1 MEQSPLTQQPR
12 PEAFQ
17 PKIVQLYDELFEH
30 PDHLPNDGFW
40 AEFFLLRPDRRALR
54 ERLDALTTSDILALE
69 AQTRQLFLRAV
80 GVLLAGSGGPASS
93 TIAGGANGH
102 RRNGSASAPA
112 ARSLSRPTANGSH
125 SQHHHASP
133 PPLAPPSFSSP
144 SSPAAVENTL
154 ATLATFLSAMLAKR
168 YTSPSSDVIDLLA
181 GLDRVDAVLSDFVA
195 ALDQLLRHGK
205 TPAVRRLAVQVALA
219 VTAGAYQT
227 TLLTYFIQR
236 DLFPSIIKVIAD
248 APNTSVPP
256 FTLVGLLAN
265 YNKFEFQ
272 NPYQLRLND
281 FVNDQAIHTILWG
294 VGDACRGLRTQYI
307 DIQEDLPEGWT
318 LSNTLGLIGL
328 GGSSK
333 TPPKPVYDAETA
345 KTMFGALPGDD
356 AAVLLATYDFTH
368 ANKLFCFSLV
378 TLGAR
383 PAAPSAPKDR
393 AAAAAAEA
401 EAISQQQQ
409 QPHSTEPP
417 IASFISL
424 TSYLLQ
430 HAHRSPRATLYA
442 HLSLMVFRL
451 LVEDPALC
459 KRLCSSDEDARVAV
473 RLCRQRAPHLPLVK
487 SPRPLASSILDAMID
502 GITHNLRRR
511 LDVGLYTLL
520 VGILLRLVAHLSRT
534 RTRLAYAHWPD
545 LFRALLGLVRFL
557 NTYAADLRG
566 PVSSTPL
573 SSAGASGA
581 SAAPSMSSQQL
592 DTLVDHVVNLLALSL
607 SAGEAFLPTP
617 AAYDDLFYKVVE
629 SGEVLTKFRDT
640 YQLGRSTNSIDT
652 LLSVNAHYKQLLA
665 EGAKGGKGSRIKGLS
680 SSSSTLTSLQVAE
693 VIKQGYETLSIQA
706 SAGLDGWEK
715 YREADERTLLKR
727 VARTAVADV
736 KHKVEADV

>member
-1 MEQSPLTQQPR
+1 MEQSPLTHQPR
-12 PEAFQ
+12 PEVFQ
-17 PKIVQLYDELFEH
+17 PKIVQLYDELLDH
-30 PDHLPNDGFW
+30 PDHIPGEGFW
-40 AEFFLLRPDRRALR
+40 AEFFLLKPDRRALH
-54 ERLDALTTSDILALE
+54 ERLDALTANDLLALE
-69 AQTRQLFLRAV
+69 AQTRQLFGRAV
-80 GVLLAGSGGPASS
+80 GVLLAGSGNPHGASS
-93 TIAGGANGH
+93 SSTNGH
-102 RRNGSASAPA
+102 RRNGSASRAVGRPNGA
-112 ARSLSRPTANGSH
+112 LSRTPTNSSH
-125 SQHHHASP
+125 TSP
-133 PPLAPPSFSSP
+133 PPTSSSFTSP

-154 ATLATFLSAMLAKR
+154 ATLTTFLSAALAKK
-168 YTSPSSDVIDLLA
+168 YNNPSSDVIDLLA

-195 ALDQLLRHGK
+195 ALDQLLRFGK
-205 TPAVRRLAVQVALA
+205 TPAIRRLAVQVALA

-236 DLFPSIIKVIAD
+236 DLFPSIIKVIVDSPD
-248 APNTSVPP
+248 ATVPP
-256 FTLVGLLAN
+256 FTLIGLLAN

-281 FVNDQAIHTILWG
+281 FVNDQAIQTILWG
-294 VGDACRGLRTQYI
+294 VGNACRGLRTQYI

-318 LSNTLGLIGL
+318 LSNTLGMIGL

-345 KTMFGALPGDD
+345 KTLFGELPGDD

-383 PAAPSAPKDR
+383 PAPASKDKAAVPSTP
-393 AAAAAAEA
+393 
-401 EAISQQQQ
+401 S
-409 QPHSTEPP
+409 STEPP

-430 HAHRSPRATLYA
+430 HAHRSQRATLYA

-459 KRLCSSDEDARVAV
+459 KRLCSSDDDARVAV

-487 SPRPLASSILDAMID
+487 APRPLGASILDAMVD

-511 LDVGLYTLL
+511 LDINLYTLL

-534 RTRLAYAHWPD
+534 RTRLAYSHWPD

-557 NTYAADLRG
+557 TTYASDLRG
-566 PVSSTPL
+566 PVAASPSPATPISPST
-573 SSAGASGA
+573 
-581 SAAPSMSSQQL
+581 SSQQL
-592 DTLVDHVVNLLALSL
+592 DTLVDHVVNLLALGL

-617 AAYDDLFYKVVE
+617 AAYDDLFYKIVE
-629 SGEVLTKFRDT
+629 TGEVLEKFRDT
-640 YQLGRSTNSIDT
+640 YHLGGGGPAGAASGRPTNSIDT

-665 EGAKGGKGSRIKGLS
+665 EGAKGGKGGRVKGLS

-706 SAGLDGWEK
+706 TAGLDGWEK

-736 KHKVEADV
+736 KHKVEKAG

>member
-1 MEQSPLTQQPR
+1 MEQSPLTHQPR
-12 PEAFQ
+12 PEVFQ
-17 PKIVQLYDELFEH
+17 PKIVQLYDELFDH

-54 ERLDALTTSDILALE
+54 ERLHDLTAGDLLSLE
-69 AQTRQLFLRAV
+69 VQTRQLFLRAV
-80 GVLLAGSGGPASS
+80 GVLLAGSGSPA
-93 TIAGGANGH
+93 AGGSNGTNGH
-102 RRNGSASAPA
+102 RRNGSASGPA
-112 ARSLSRPTANGSH
+112 AGRSISRPNGGLSRTPTNGS
-125 SQHHHASP
+125 HHASP

-154 ATLATFLSAMLAKR
+154 ATLATFLSAMLAKK
-168 YTSPSSDVIDLLA
+168 YNNPSSDVIDLLA

-195 ALDQLLRHGK
+195 ALDQLLRYGK
-205 TPAVRRLAVQVALA
+205 TPAIRRLAVQVALA

-236 DLFPSIIKVIAD
+236 DLFPSITKVISD
-248 APNTSVPP
+248 APDTSVPP

-294 VGDACRGLRTQYI
+294 VGDACRSLRTQYI

-318 LSNTLGLIGL
+318 LSNTLGMIGL
-328 GGSSK
+328 GGSNK

-345 KTMFGALPGDD
+345 KTVFAALPGDD
-356 AAVLLATYDFTH
+356 AAVLLGTYDFTH

-383 PAAPSAPKDR
+383 PAAPASKDKG
-393 AAAAAAEA
+393 AAAPQP
-401 EAISQQQQ
+401 STTSS
-409 QPHSTEPP
+409 PHSTEPP

-487 SPRPLASSILDAMID
+487 TPRPLAASILDAMVD

-511 LDVGLYTLL
+511 LDIGLYTLL
-520 VGILLRLVAHLSRT
+520 VGILLRIVAHLSRT
-534 RTRLAYAHWPD
+534 RTRLAYAHWSD

-573 SSAGASGA
+573 SAST
-581 SAAPSMSSQQL
+581 STAPSTSSQQL

-640 YQLGRSTNSIDT
+640 YQLNTHLGSGGRPTNSIDT

-665 EGAKGGKGSRIKGLS
+665 EGAKGGKGGRVKGLS

>member
-1 MEQSPLTQQPR
+1 M
-12 PEAFQ
+12 
-17 PKIVQLYDELFEH
+17 
-30 PDHLPNDGFW
+30 
-40 AEFFLLRPDRRALR
+40 
-54 ERLDALTTSDILALE
+54 
-69 AQTRQLFLRAV
+69 
-80 GVLLAGSGGPASS
+80 
-93 TIAGGANGH
+93 
-102 RRNGSASAPA
+102 
-112 ARSLSRPTANGSH
+112 
-125 SQHHHASP
+125 
-133 PPLAPPSFSSP
+133 
-144 SSPAAVENTL
+144 
-154 ATLATFLSAMLAKR
+154 
-168 YTSPSSDVIDLLA
+168 
-181 GLDRVDAVLSDFVA
+181 
-195 ALDQLLRHGK
+195 
-205 TPAVRRLAVQVALA
+205 
-219 VTAGAYQT
+219 
-227 TLLTYFIQR
+227 
-236 DLFPSIIKVIAD
+236 
-248 APNTSVPP
+248 
-256 FTLVGLLAN
+256 
-265 YNKFEFQ
+265 
-272 NPYQLRLND
+272 
-281 FVNDQAIHTILWG
+281 ILWG
-294 VGDACRGLRTQYI
+294 VGDACRGLRTHYI

-318 LSNTLGLIGL
+318 LSNTLGMIGL

-345 KTMFGALPGDD
+345 KTMFAALPGDD

-368 ANKLFCFSLV
+368 ANKLFCFNLV

-383 PAAPSAPKDR
+383 PAATPKDKDKDKE
-393 AAAAAAEA
+393 AAAPVPPPPPPT
-401 EAISQQQQ
+401 Q
-409 QPHSTEPP
+409 TEPP

-459 KRLCSSDEDARVAV
+459 KRLCAGDDDARVAV

-487 SPRPLASSILDAMID
+487 TPRPLAASILDTVVD

-557 NTYAADLRG
+557 TTYAADLG
-566 PVSSTPL
+566 APAASSTPRAAATSTITL
-573 SSAGASGA
+573 SSTTTTTTLSTPTSTTASSG
-581 SAAPSMSSQQL
+581 PSTSSQQL
-592 DTLVDHVVNLLALSL
+592 DTLVDHVVNLLALGL

-640 YQLGRSTNSIDT
+640 YRLSSATIGGGGGALGQGRSTNSIDT

-665 EGAKGGKGSRIKGLS
+665 EGAKGGKGGRVKGLSLLSSSS

-706 SAGLDGWEK
+706 AAGLDGWEK

-727 VARTAVADV
+727 LARTAVADV
-736 KHKVEADV
+736 KHQVETAV

>member
-1 MEQSPLTQQPR
+1 MEQSPLTHQPR
-12 PEAFQ
+12 PDVFQ
-17 PKIVQLYDELFEH
+17 PKIVQLYDELLDH
-30 PDHLPNDGFW
+30 PDHLPSDGFW

-54 ERLDALTTSDILALE
+54 ERLDALTAGDLLVLE
-69 AQTRQLFLRAV
+69 AQTRQLFVRAV
-80 GVLLAGSGGPASS
+80 GVLLAGSGSPTAVSTAS
-93 TIAGGANGH
+93 ANGH
-102 RRNGSASAPA
+102 RQNGTAFAPA
-112 ARSLSRPTANGSH
+112 GRPTGRSHVALSRTPTATGT
-125 SQHHHASP
+125 HHTSS
-133 PPLAPPSFSSP
+133 PPLAPPSFASP
-144 SSPAAVENTL
+144 SSPTAVENTL
-154 ATLATFLSAMLAKR
+154 ATLTTFLSAALAKK
-168 YTSPSSDVIDLLA
+168 YNNPSSDVIDLLA
-181 GLDRVDAVLSDFVA
+181 GLDRVDAVVSDFVA
-195 ALDQLLRHGK
+195 ALDQLLRYGK
-205 TPAVRRLAVQVALA
+205 TPAIRRLAVQVALA

-236 DLFPSIIKVIAD
+236 DLFPAIIKVILD
-248 APNTSVPP
+248 TPTFSSVSP

-272 NPYQLRLND
+272 NPYQLRLKD
-281 FVNDQAIHTILWG
+281 FVNDQAIHTIIWG
-294 VGDACRGLRTQYI
+294 VGEACAELRTQYI
-307 DIQEDLPEGWT
+307 DIQDDLPEGWT
-318 LSNTLGLIGL
+318 LSSTLGMIGL

-345 KTMFGALPGDD
+345 KTLFAALPGDD

-368 ANKLFCFSLV
+368 ANKLFAFSLV

-383 PAAPSAPKDR
+383 PAAPAAPTQNSSET
-393 AAAAAAEA
+393 AA
-401 EAISQQQQ
+401 SQR
-409 QPHSTEPP
+409 PTPSHHPAEPP

-430 HAHRSPRATLYA
+430 HAHRSPRATNYA

-459 KRLCSSDEDARVAV
+459 KRLCLSDENTRVAI

-487 SPRPLASSILDAMID
+487 SPRPLAASILDTMVD
-502 GITHNLRRR
+502 GLTHNLRRR

-520 VGILLRLVAHLSRT
+520 LGILLRLVAHLSRAH
-534 RTRLAYAHWPD
+534 TRLAYAHWPD
-545 LFRALLGLVRFL
+545 LFRALLTLVRFL

-566 PVSSTPL
+566 TAPTTSSP
-573 SSAGASGA
+573 
-581 SAAPSMSSQQL
+581 QL
-592 DTLVDHVVNLLALSL
+592 QTLVDHVVNLLALSL
-607 SAGEAFLPTP
+607 SAGESFLPTP

-629 SGEVLTKFRDT
+629 SGDVLTKFRDT
-640 YQLGRSTNSIDT
+640 YQLNTHTGSGGRSTNSIDT

-665 EGAKGGKGSRIKGLS
+665 DGAKGGKGSRVKGILS
-680 SSSSTLTSLQVAE
+680 TSSSSTLTSLQVAE

-736 KHKVEADV
+736 KHKIETDA